1 MINVILNV
9 EVLTSEIA
17 PNNLVHNFLIHFE
30 PKDIDYNINV
40 FKYVI
45 KDVSEDGNDDVKQN
59 IPDNMFD
66 MLETESLT

>member
-1 MINVILNV
+1 MINV
-9 EVLTSEIA
+9 
-17 PNNLVHNFLIHFE
+17 VHNFLIHFE

-45 KDVSEDGNDDVKQN
+45 EDVSEDGNDDVKQN
-59 IPDNMFD
+59 IPDNMSD